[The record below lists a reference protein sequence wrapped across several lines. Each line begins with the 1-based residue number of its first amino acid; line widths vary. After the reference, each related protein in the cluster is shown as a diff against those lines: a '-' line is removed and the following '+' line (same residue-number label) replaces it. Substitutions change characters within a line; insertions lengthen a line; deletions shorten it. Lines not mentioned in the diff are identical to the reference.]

1 MDNEKQEQLVGQ
13 KTLVKS
19 KFTKKCEEDDDFIYY
34 LKAND
39 KFTLKKRIEAFEAL
53 VKEVWDESD

>member
-19 KFTKKCEEDDDFIYY
+19 KFIKKCEEDDDFIYY

-39 KFTLKKRIEAFEAL
+39 KFTLKKRIAAFEAL
-53 VKEVWDESD
+53 VKEVLG